1 MPRIHFDLRHIAAT
15 DRLEIRFRGKRF
27 KLQPHGKESL
37 AAAAAEDP
45 AFRAL
50 PPQAHACF
58 GHFAD
63 IAAAQD
69 MGDTPIHVHVVE
81 PEQNGAFLPKV
92 VAMTILIPEAHLL
105 KFWERQLKLYTQP
118 LHRIRSL
125 RRHTVRRR
133 PQVFSAKLADLGV
146 TSLGVHSLGADLA
159 QVAQTLVETQF
170 IVTPLDTAAT
180 LVSYH
185 PNLAN
190 IQSGTAA
197 NIRNNHILPDPDI
210 DPDQYNAMQLLKN
223 SIVAAGDDWSPVIPC
238 TDQNGKP
245 LTAAYDLTD
254 PDGSGIK
261 QGDALFTYGLAD
273 DVNTQ
278 LAPAC
283 AGANQSASDDMT
295 LANQTWSPTT
305 GTSSLMSDAGSAN
318 GAGAV
323 RAAAPS
329 YKWTVNE
336 QTDHHGVSVDTGSIK
351 IDPSNAFS
359 IDAGNSYLRT
369 LYTGYQLLDDAGNP
383 IGSKTKLYSIGATNT
398 ILGIPVST
406 DPTPLQFNL
415 GAASAVRLYFGSLG
429 TSDWDEDFSTPGALL
444 TCLWQYGIPIVFMLA
459 GQAITS
465 TATFNKIVNDRD
477 LTVAAIGV
485 AFPIV
490 GGGLATGSAL
500 LSTKTMMLKFA
511 NVVLSIVVQKG
522 MDALGK
528 WLLAQVKAG
537 AIKDSFGP
545 VGWALRAA
553 AALMSFELMAITTGE
568 VLSSPACITAT
579 VSRALDVS
587 LTLLPDPRHG
597 EAGKPET
604 AVWPAIAR
612 RYVVTLQYK
621 QGTSRQLTGEL
632 PAVTSNKP
640 LPLVFSTVP
649 AGGKFRI
656 IAGVYSA
663 SGWLAGSWQSDWLDA
678 IPNQGTTL
686 ALGNFSITEN
696 LVPLAPDTQYVFKE
710 RIVTQAGSF
719 AWQAGN
725 PPTATLASL
734 NCSAANSLCEL
745 VGITLNNSAYQIGY
759 SWRASSQNLPPDSA
773 SAPPSQN
780 QLYVMQNLSVLADP
794 GSRLKTADIGLTNR
808 PGMAYAPSINPKDQI
823 DQTNFILDPRGS
835 VMNLRQVVLD
845 DKIGSFGLGAAN
857 LPSWGQFPLA
867 NLDALA
873 IHPSNMVLACSFKDS
888 KLMLLPLPAAPSKD
902 ADAPVALLVS
912 GEGIRQ
918 GLVRGPKA
926 MTVAPDGR
934 ILVLESSNMRVQAF
948 DTKGGQVPSF
958 TPEKPWFQIPT
969 SSVAAALDQ
978 GKMPDALADALVA
991 NGIGF
996 LFTLPIDFVAQ
1007 LNAASFSPQK
1017 DPLIAA
1023 LSQNDVTLSYDP
1035 DHMSDPTLSASIT
1048 VVTAGQNW
1056 IIRDPRGFA
1065 WQIVLQDNILNVS
1078 SRTAVVRVETITA
1091 GAQWLVVNQA
1101 TLQAWKLVPSSADPT
1116 QTLVYLCL
1124 SFFPL
1129 RSPRVGQTTYL
1140 DMAVEAQGY
1149 IYVLSYTGDGSQ
1161 PSNYIL
1167 DVYAPDGSFCL
1178 RSPDPS
1184 VTSTPQNVVAGKI
1197 AVDIWRNLYGLT
1209 YETLTSPTK
1218 TPQPGIGHWTP
1229 TPPLF
1234 SLPLSAQADLNQLNI
1249 GAIVRD
1255 FAANGITLSNQ
1266 AFILVVDP
1274 LGAWQVKDQATIYHV
1289 YRSGGGLQTYAI
1301 PA

>member
-1 MPRIHFDLRHIAAT
+1 MRRIHFDLRHIAST
-15 DRLEIRFRGKRF
+15 DRLEIRVRGKRF
-27 KLQPHGKESL
+27 PLHPHGEETL
-37 AAAAAEDP
+37 AAAAAGDA
-45 AFRAL
+45 AFLAL
-50 PPQAHACF
+50 PSQAHACF

-63 IAAAQD
+63 IAAEQVT
-69 MGDTPIHVHVVE
+69 GDTPIHVHVVE
-81 PEQNGAFLPKV
+81 PEQEGAFLPKV

-105 KFWERQLKLYTQP
+105 KFWERQLALYTQP

-125 RRHTVRRR
+125 HRHTVRRR
-133 PQVFSAKLADLGV
+133 PRVFSAKLADLGV
-146 TSLGVHSLGADLA
+146 TSLGADRARAA
-159 QVAQTLVETQF
+159 QALVKSQYL
-170 IVTPLDTAAT
+170 VTPLDTAGT

-190 IQSGTAA
+190 IQAGTAG
-197 NIRNNHILPDPDI
+197 NILNNHILPGPDI
-210 DPDQYNAMQLLKN
+210 DPDQYNTMQLLKN
-223 SIVAAGDDWSPVIPC
+223 AIIAAGSDWSPVIPC
-238 TDQNGKP
+238 TDQNGNQ
-245 LTAAYDLTD
+245 LSAGYDLTD
-254 PDGSGIK
+254 PDGTGIK
-261 QGDALFTYGLAD
+261 AGDSLYTYGLAD

-295 LANQTWSPTT
+295 LVNQTWSPTT
-305 GTSSLMSDAGSAN
+305 GTSSLVSDAGATN
-318 GAGAV
+318 GAAAP
-323 RAAAPS
+323 RAAAPT

-336 QTDHHGVSVDTGSIK
+336 QTDHHGVSIDTGSIQ

-359 IDAGNSYLRT
+359 INAGNTYLRT

-383 IGSKTKLYSIGATNT
+383 IGSKTKLYSISATNT
-398 ILGIPVST
+398 IMGIPVST
-406 DPTPLQFNL
+406 DPTALQFNL
-415 GAASAVRLYFGSLG
+415 GTASSVRLYFGSLG

-444 TCLWQYGIPIVFMLA
+444 TCLWQYGIPIVFMIA

-477 LTVAAIGV
+477 LTVAALGV

-490 GGGLATGSAL
+490 GGGLVTGSAL
-500 LSTKTMMLKFA
+500 TNTKKVMFSFA
-511 NVVLSIVVQKG
+511 SAVLSIVVQKG
-522 MDALGK
+522 MEALGK

-545 VGWALRAA
+545 VGWVLRAA
-553 AALMSFELMAITTGE
+553 ATLMSFEQMAITTGE

-621 QGTSRQLTGEL
+621 QGTNRKLTGDL
-632 PAVTSNKP
+632 PAVTSNTP
-640 LPLVFSTVP
+640 LPLLFSTVP
-649 AGGKFRI
+649 AGGTFRI

-678 IPNQGTTL
+678 VPNQGSTL
-686 ALGNFSITEN
+686 ALGSFSITEN

-710 RIVTQAGSF
+710 RIVTQAQTF
-719 AWQAGN
+719 AWQAGS
-725 PPTATLASL
+725 PPTATLTSL

-759 SWRASSQNLPPDSA
+759 AWRASGQNLPPDSA

-780 QLYVMQNLSVLADP
+780 QLYAMQNLSVLASP
-794 GSRLKTADIGLTNR
+794 GATLKTADIGLTNR
-808 PGMAYAPSINPKDQI
+808 PGMAYAPSINPKDQV

-845 DKIGSFGLGAAN
+845 DKIGSFGLGAPSLA
-857 LPSWGQFPLA
+857 SWGQFPLA

-912 GEGIRQ
+912 GQGIRQ
-918 GLVRGPKA
+918 GLLRGPKA

-948 DTKGGQVPSF
+948 DTKGGPVPSF
-958 TPEKPWFQIPT
+958 TPGKPLFQIPT
-969 SSVAAALDQ
+969 ASIGAALDQ
-978 GKMPDALADALVA
+978 RKMPDALADALNA
-991 NGIGF
+991 NGSGF
-996 LFTLPIDFVAQ
+996 LFTLPTDFVPE
-1007 LNAASFSPQK
+1007 LDAATFSPEK

-1023 LSQNDVTLSYDP
+1023 LSQNEVNLAYDP
-1035 DHMSDPTLSASIT
+1035 DHMADPTLSASIT
-1048 VVTAGQNW
+1048 VVTAGQSW

-1065 WQIVLQDNILNVS
+1065 WQVLLQDNILNVS
-1078 SRTAVVRVETITA
+1078 SRAAKVRIEVITA
-1091 GAQWLVVNQA
+1091 GAQWLVVDQDSF
-1101 TLQAWKLVPSSADPT
+1101 QAWKLVPSSADAT

-1129 RSPRVGQTTYL
+1129 RAARVGTTTFL

-1149 IYVLSYTGDGSQ
+1149 IYVLSYLGDGSQ

-1209 YETLTSPTK
+1209 YETLTSPSR
-1218 TPQPGIGHWTP
+1218 TPQPGVGHWTP

-1234 SLPLSAQADLNQLNI
+1234 SLALSAQTDLNQMNI

-1255 FAANGITLSNQ
+1255 FAANGITLSSQ
-1266 AFILVVDP
+1266 AFIVVLDP
-1274 LGAWQVKDQATIYHV
+1274 NGAWQVKDQGTIYHV

-1301 PA
+1301 PV